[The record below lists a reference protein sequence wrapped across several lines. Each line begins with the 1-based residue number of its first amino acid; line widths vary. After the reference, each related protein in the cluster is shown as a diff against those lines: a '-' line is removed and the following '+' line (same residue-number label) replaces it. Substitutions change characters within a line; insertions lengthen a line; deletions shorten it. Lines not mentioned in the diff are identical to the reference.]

1 MSEYQN
7 KTGQT
12 MFTLLKHVISHC
24 YPPSMILLYRFIFL
38 PALVIA
44 LPYYLFRMWRRGGY
58 GKSFEH
64 RFGRFRRLDA
74 PESGTTRIWLQ
85 AVSVGEVLAVGPL
98 IEHLQKSNHVE
109 IVLTTTTSTAYAE
122 ARKRYANQVLS
133 VGVFPLDFW
142 LFSRLA
148 WKRIQPDAIILTE
161 SELWPEHLHQ
171 AKQRQVPAYLV
182 NARISDTSFR
192 RYQKLGTLAGRLLTK
207 FSAIYAASEHDA
219 ERFVKLGA
227 APAATHCYGSIKMD
241 APLPE
246 ALDQQSRDALLR
258 EFGFATITD
267 QQPFILLGSSTWPG
281 EERLLIEITSRLQ
294 SEGQDVRFLLV
305 PRHAERGPEIRR
317 LLQKQPLAWHQRS
330 SGAPANGDVM
340 IYLADTT
347 GELSRLSQIA
357 DLAFI
362 GKSLPP
368 NDGGQTP
375 IDAAGLGI
383 PLLVGP
389 NMTNFKLIVT
399 SLRQEKAAR
408 LVTDGASLEQAIR
421 ELLAD
426 PTTRQAMS
434 QAGADWH
441 TRNRGSSQRIAE
453 SILVDLKR

>member
-1 MSEYQN
+1 
-7 KTGQT
+7 
-12 MFTLLKHVISHC
+12 
-24 YPPSMILLYRFIFL
+24 MILLYRIIFL
-38 PALVIA
+38 PALLIA

-74 PESGTTRIWLQ
+74 PEGGKTRIWLQ

-98 IEHLQKSNHVE
+98 IEHLQTSGSVE

-122 ARKRYANQVLS
+122 ARKRYAKQVLS
-133 VGVFPLDFW
+133 IGVFPLDFW
-142 LFSRLA
+142 LCSRLA

-161 SELWPEHLHQ
+161 SELWPEHLNQ
-171 AKQRQVPAYLV
+171 AKLRRIPAYLV
-182 NARISDTSFR
+182 NARISDKSFR
-192 RYQKLGTLAGRLLTK
+192 RYQKLGTLAARLLTK

-219 ERFVKLGA
+219 ARFIKLGA
-227 APAATHCYGSIKMD
+227 TPEATHCFGSIKMD

-246 ALDQQSRDALLR
+246 ALDQSTRDALLR
-258 EFGFATITD
+258 EFGFATHTD

-281 EERLLIEITSRLQ
+281 EERLLIDITSRLQ
-294 SEGQDVRFLLV
+294 SEGTDIRLLLV

-317 LLQKQPLAWHQRS
+317 LLQKQTLPWHQRS
-330 SGAPANGDVM
+330 SGVQATGDSIV
-340 IYLADTT
+340 YLADTT

-389 NMTNFKLIVT
+389 NMTNFKLIV
-399 SLRQEKAAR
+399 SALQQENAGR
-408 LVTDGASLEQAIR
+408 LVTDEASLEEAIR
-421 ELLAD
+421 ELLAA
-426 PTTRQAMS
+426 PATRQAMS

-441 TRNRGSSQRIAE
+441 TRNRGSSKRIAD
-453 SILVDLKR
+453 SILADLKLSAS